1 MNDEAPARF
10 EDEQEELPVRRR
22 RRWPSRL
29 AGWLAGLLIVLLL
42 ALGAFTAFLDTGPG
56 HRFIADRIA
65 ALAPGSGLRIRVGRI
80 EGSIWG
86 ETRLTDVRLYDP
98 QGVFAESP
106 RVDLDWQPFGW
117 LTERLLI
124 DELQSDLVILH
135 RQPKLLPSETPGP
148 ILPGFDIRVGRLSIE
163 QLRFEKPWTGQRRSA
178 RVVGTANIRSGRALI
193 DLKAEVRG
201 GGDRLALLLDAE
213 PDRDRFD
220 VDVRL
225 QSPEG
230 GVAGALFG
238 TKRPIQFQ
246 VQGEGRWSAWAGT
259 ARLDLSGR
267 RTAELAL
274 RARDGH
280 YSLTGAVAPAQF
292 WKGKKARLTA
302 PRVLLN
308 ARATFEDRRLDG
320 TLSLRSS
327 ALRVESKGVIDFAR
341 SSFDGVRIGIDLLR
355 PQALFPNMSGRSV
368 RMTALLNGVFRRASF
383 AYRITTPRV
392 AFDNTGF
399 EDVRAEGR
407 GRWSKAPVSVPVLLT
422 ARRVTGV
429 GDVAGGILAN
439 LRVQGVLKVTDKR
452 LTGDDLAITSDK
464 LKGKGSL
471 FVDLVTGRFDVV
483 LSGGLTRYLIPGL
496 GIVDVLT
503 ELKIVPNPGARGAL
517 VTGQGRAWV
526 RSFDNRF
533 LLGLAGGLPQLET
546 DLVRTNDGVIRFSN
560 LRLIAP
566 AIRIQGSGLRRR
578 DGTFLFEGSG
588 RQGTYGPFAM
598 TLDGRI
604 ERPKLAIRLQSPNEA
619 MGLAN
624 VLLLLDPTS
633 TGFAYR
639 AEGESTLGPFTSRGD
654 ILLPAGRPATIQVA
668 ALNVSGTSATG
679 SLRSDPGGFSGR
691 LDVAGGGLGGS
702 LLFNPVGQVQRIEAH
717 LTAENARFLGPPPIA
732 IRRGKLDGVI
742 LLNPGATSVEGTIA
756 LRGMTRGPLSL
767 ARLDAQASLRGGVGQ
782 VKASIAGNRGR
793 DFVFNSFAEVAP
805 GRIRL
810 TGEGTVDR
818 RPIRLNRP
826 AVLTREEGGW
836 RLAPAALSFAGG
848 NATVGGLFGAARTE
862 FSADLEALP
871 LTVVDIAIPR
881 LGLGGIASGTLS
893 YREQPGAQPTGAANI
908 KVRGLTRSGLVL
920 SSRPV
925 DIGVAA
931 RLLGGNAA
939 LRAVAVSEGRTI
951 GRAQARISPI
961 GGAGSLADRIS
972 RAPLFAQLRYNG
984 PADTLWR
991 LTGVELLDLSGPVAV
1006 GADARG
1012 TLNDPQIRGSLRTE
1026 RARLESPVLGTIIEN
1041 IAAAGSFGGPQL
1053 VIDRFT
1059 GTTKRGGTVSGRGN
1073 FDLSAAR
1080 GFGID
1085 LAVEAKAA
1093 QLIDRDDLKAQVTGP
1108 LRFRSDGSGGTI
1120 SGDLELVS
1128 GSFRLGSATAVAQV
1142 PRLPVREL
1150 NREEDDLPPPSRA
1163 DPWRL
1168 DIALKADNRLTVTG
1182 LGITSEWGADLKVGG
1197 TVTEPRIDG
1206 RADLVRGSY
1215 DFAGRRFDLERGTI
1229 RFLGESPP
1237 NPILDITAEGG
1248 IQGLN
1253 ATIRVTG
1260 RGQKPEIAFTST
1272 PALPQD
1278 ELLSRLLFGTSITNL
1293 TAPEALQLAA
1303 AVASLN
1309 NTGGGLDP
1317 INSVRSAIGLDRLR
1331 ILPADIATGQG
1342 TSIAAGK
1349 YLGRQVYVEVITD
1362 GRGYSATRIEYQ
1374 ITRWL
1379 SLLSSISTI
1388 GRESVNVRV
1397 SKDY

>member
-1 MNDEAPARF
+1 VNDETPGRF
-10 EDEQEELPVRRR
+10 EGEQEEVSVPQRG
-22 RRWPSRL
+22 
-29 AGWLAGLLIVLLL
+29 GWLSRIAKLLLGSLVVLLL
-42 ALGAFTAFLDTGPG
+42 GLSAFTAFLDSDAG

-65 ALAPGSGLRIRVGRI
+65 AMAPRSGLQIRIGRI

-86 ETRLTDVRLYDP
+86 GTRLRDVRLYDP
-98 QGVFAESP
+98 RGLFAESP
-106 RVDLDWQPFGW
+106 SIDVDWQPLGW
-117 LTERLLI
+117 LSNRLLI
-124 DELQSDLVILH
+124 DDLQSDLVILH
-135 RQPKLLPSETPGP
+135 RLPKLRPSDEPQP
-148 ILPGFDIRVGRLSIE
+148 ILPGFDIRIGRLRVS
-163 QLRFEKPWTGQRRSA
+163 QLRFEKPVTGERRIASL
-178 RVVGTANIRSGRALI
+178 VGKADIRSGRALV
-193 DLKAEVRG
+193 DLKAQVRG
-201 GGDRLALLLDAE
+201 GGDRLALLIDAE

-230 GVAGALFG
+230 GVAGALAG
-238 TKRPIQFQ
+238 TKRPIRLE
-246 VQGEGRWSAWAGT
+246 VRGDGSWTNWAGT

-274 RARDGH
+274 RAREGR
-280 YSLTGAVAPAQF
+280 YAVTGAVAPAQF
-292 WKGKKARLTA
+292 WTGKKARLTA
-302 PRVLLN
+302 PRILLN
-308 ARATFEDRRLDG
+308 ARATFADRRLDG
-320 TLSLRSS
+320 SLSLRSA
-327 ALRVESKGVIDFAR
+327 ALKVESRGAIDLAR
-341 SSFDGVRIGIDLLR
+341 SSFDGVRIGADLLQ
-355 PQALFPNMSGRSV
+355 PGALFPNMKARSM
-368 RMTALLNGVFRRASF
+368 RLTALLNGPFRRANF
-383 AYRITTPRV
+383 AYRLTTPRV
-392 AFDNTGF
+392 IFDNTGF
-399 EDVRAEGR
+399 DEVKAEGR
-407 GRWSKAPVSVPVLLT
+407 GRWSKEPVSLPVLLT

-439 LRVQGVLKVTDKR
+439 LRVDGLLKVTAR
-452 LTGDDLAITSDK
+452 ELRGEGLTVTSDK
-464 LKGKGSL
+464 LKGKASL
-471 FVDLVTGRFDVV
+471 FVDLVTGRYDVV

-503 ELKIVPNPGARGAL
+503 ELKVVPNPGSRGTL
-517 VTGQGRAWV
+517 VTGRGRAWV
-526 RSFDNRF
+526 RRLDNRF

-546 DLVRTNDGVIRFSN
+546 DLVRTNDGVLRFSN
-560 LRLIAP
+560 LRLAGP
-566 AIRIQGSGLRRR
+566 NIRIQGAGMRRR
-578 DGTFLFEGSG
+578 DGTFFFEGSG
-588 RQGTYGPFAM
+588 RQGQYGPFAM

-604 ERPKLAIRLQSPNEA
+604 ERPKLALRLASPNEA
-619 MGLAN
+619 MGLRN
-624 VLLLLDPTS
+624 VLLLLDPTPQ
-633 TGFAYR
+633 GFAYR
-639 AEGESTLGPFTSRGD
+639 AEGGSTLGPFTSRGA
-654 ILLPAGRPATIQVA
+654 ILLPAGQPATIQVA
-668 ALNVSGTSATG
+668 ALNVSGTGASG
-679 SLRSDPGGFSGR
+679 SLRSDPGGFTGR
-691 LDVAGGGLGGS
+691 LNVAGGGVGGT
-702 LLFNPVGQVQRIEAH
+702 LLFNPVGSVQRIEAH
-717 LTAENARFLGPPPIA
+717 LTAEDARFLGPPPIA

-742 LLNPGATSVEGTIA
+742 LLNPGATSIEGTLSA
-756 LRGMTRGPLSL
+756 RGITRGPVSL

-782 VKASIAGNRGR
+782 VRANFAGNRGR
-793 DFVFNSFAEVAP
+793 DFAFNTIAEVAP

-810 TGEGTVDR
+810 TGSGTVDR
-818 RPIRLNRP
+818 RPIQLSEP
-826 AVLTREEGGW
+826 AVLTSAEGGW
-836 RLAPAALSFAGG
+836 RLAPTALTFAGG
-848 NATVGGLFGAARTE
+848 SATVSGLFGAARTE
-862 FSADLEALP
+862 FDTNLTSMP
-871 LTVVDIAIPR
+871 LTVVDIAYPR

-893 YREQPGAQPTGAANI
+893 YREQAGAQPTGAANLR
-908 KVRGLTRSGLVL
+908 VRGLTRSGLVL

-925 DIGVAA
+925 DLGVVA
-931 RLLGGNAA
+931 RMAGGNAA
-939 LRAVAVSEGRTI
+939 MRAVAVSDGRTI
-951 GRAQARISPI
+951 GRAQARIAPMT
-961 GGAGSLADRIS
+961 GGGSLGDRLY

-991 LTGVELLDLSGPVAV
+991 LTGVELLDVSGPVAV

-1026 RARLESPVLGTIIEN
+1026 RARLESPVLGTVIEN
-1041 IAAAGSFGGPQL
+1041 IAASGRFGGSRL
-1053 VIDRFT
+1053 VVDSFS
-1059 GTTKRGGTVSGRGN
+1059 GATKRGGRVSGRGE
-1073 FDLSAAR
+1073 FDLSAQR

-1085 LAVEAKAA
+1085 LAVNAEAA
-1093 QLIDRDDLKAQVTGP
+1093 QLIDRDDIKAQVTGP

-1120 SGDLELVS
+1120 SGNLNLVS
-1128 GSFRLGSATAVAQV
+1128 GSFRLGSATAAAKVA
-1142 PRLPVREL
+1142 RLPVREL
-1150 NREEDDLPPPSRA
+1150 GRADDDLPPPARANPWRMDVALRA
-1163 DPWRL
+1163 DDRL
-1168 DIALKADNRLTVTG
+1168 AVTG
-1182 LGITSEWGADLKVGG
+1182 LGITSEWGADLNIGG
-1197 TVTEPRIDG
+1197 TVTEPRING

-1248 IQGLN
+1248 IRGLN

-1260 RGQKPEIAFTST
+1260 RGQSPEIAFTST

-1309 NTGGGLDP
+1309 NTAGGLDP

-1388 GRESVNVRV
+1388 GRQSVNVRV